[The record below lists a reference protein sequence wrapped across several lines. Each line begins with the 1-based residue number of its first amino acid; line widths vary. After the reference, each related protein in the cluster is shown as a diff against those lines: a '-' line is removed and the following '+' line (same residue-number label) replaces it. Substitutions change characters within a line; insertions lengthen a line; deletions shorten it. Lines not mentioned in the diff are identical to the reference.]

1 MTVIK
6 VVLVTG
12 FLSILVWAFRNRSRA
27 GLRAGGRVL
36 AFAVAGIAVTAVLFP
51 GTTVWAAHL
60 VGVDRG
66 TDLVVYMLTL
76 VFAITA
82 VSNHLRFR
90 DVEHRLIVVVR
101 DAALREAL
109 TQKAQADE
117 TPAPHDPT

>member
-66 TDLVVYMLTL
+66 TDLVVYLLAL
-76 VFAITA
+76 VFAVTA
-82 VSNHLRFR
+82 VSYHLRFR
-90 DVEHRLIVVVR
+90 DLEHRLTRVVR
-101 DAALREAL
+101 DAALRAVL
-109 TQKAQADE
+109 AD
-117 TPAPHDPT
+117 TAGPDAAAASQDNP